1 MNGFRRTKVIGFMF
15 RRDRPNSMRRQTKH
29 LLRRTSSGSVPLID
43 PLLVSI
49 AHYSSALL
57 LVVFCLITI
66 VGIWII
72 RDLHTANLEAQ
83 KMYAGSVLGLRRI
96 GELQYEAQETRRA
109 TFYALTTN
117 DSNLQLEYADES
129 READRLVKEGIIEY
143 LRQAQTP
150 REIEI
155 GKRLEADWS
164 DFLKVRNEVLSSI
177 LEGSTKEAVALDLA
191 GGVQSFDRVRQDM
204 EEIKR
209 LYDEQASQRLA
220 NVVATS
226 RRFAI
231 RLIAVL
237 AFTLIFASASV
248 WAIQRSK
255 MLAALQFAELQIEFV
270 ASVSHELRTPLAV
283 ISSAADNIVDGL
295 VNKQIDVRRYGT
307 VIQKQS
313 RQISDLVNQILL
325 FATTQDRR
333 SRYALRPL
341 QISAVIESVLDNT
354 SELLHDTGFLVE
366 RQIQAGLPRI
376 LSDPSALS
384 QCLQN
389 LIVNAVKYSGESR
402 WIGIRAV
409 LADTEHRAAQE
420 IQVVVQ
426 DRGIGIERSELSH
439 IFEPFY
445 RSAAVSDAQIHGAG
459 LGLSLARDIAE
470 AMGGRLTVISELGRG
485 SSFTLHLPLAQEQD
499 LRPAVAAMESPSDN
513 QNE

>member
-1 MNGFRRTKVIGFMF
+1 
-15 RRDRPNSMRRQTKH
+15 MRQPTKH
-29 LLRRTSSGSVPLID
+29 LLRRTTGGFVPLID

-49 AHYSSALL
+49 ARYNSAFLL
-57 LVVFCLITI
+57 LVVFCVVTI

-72 RDLHTANLEAQ
+72 RDLHTANLAAQ
-83 KMYAGSVLGLRRI
+83 RMYAGSVLGLHRI

-117 DSNLQLEYADES
+117 DSNLQVEYADES
-129 READRLVKEGIIEY
+129 READRLVNEGIIEY
-143 LRQAQTP
+143 LRQAQAP
-150 REIEI
+150 HEIEI

-164 DFLKVRNEVLSSI
+164 EFVKVRNEVLSSI
-177 LEGSTKEAVALDLA
+177 LEGSTKEAVALDLS
-191 GGVQSFDRVRQDM
+191 GGVQLFDRVRQDM

-220 NVVATS
+220 AVVATS

-255 MLAALQFAELQIEFV
+255 MLASLQFAELQIEFV

-295 VNKQIDVRRYGT
+295 INKQADVRKYGS

-313 RQISDLVNQILL
+313 HQIAELVDQILL
-325 FATTQDRR
+325 FASTRDRR
-333 SRYALRPL
+333 SRYVLRPV
-341 QISAVIESVLDNT
+341 QISQVVESVLSNN
-354 SELLHDTGFLVE
+354 SELLHDTGFIVE
-366 RQIQAGLPRI
+366 RQIQDIPCV

-402 WIGIRAV
+402 WIGIRAG
-409 LADTEHRAAQE
+409 LADSENRAGQE
-420 IQVVVQ
+420 VQIVVQ
-426 DRGIGIERSELSH
+426 DHGIGIERSELSH

-445 RSAAVSDAQIHGAG
+445 RSATVSEAQIHGAG
-459 LGLSLARDIAE
+459 LGLSLAKDIAE
-470 AMGGRLTVISELGRG
+470 AMGGKLTVVSEVGRG
-485 SSFTLHLPLAQEQD
+485 SSFTLHLPLAEEKD
-499 LRPAVAAMESPSDN
+499 LRLADAAVEPPLDT
-513 QNE
+513 QK

>member
-1 MNGFRRTKVIGFMF
+1 
-15 RRDRPNSMRRQTKH
+15 MRRQTKH
-29 LLRRTSSGSVPLID
+29 LVRRTTSGSVPLID

-49 AHYSSALL
+49 AHYSSTLLL
-57 LVVFCLITI
+57 LVVFCVVTI

-83 KMYAGSVLGLRRI
+83 KMYAGSVLGLHRI

-117 DSNLQLEYADES
+117 NSNLQLEYADES
-129 READRLVKEGIIEY
+129 READRLVNEGIIEY

-177 LEGSTKEAVALDLA
+177 LEGSTKEAVTLDLA

-209 LYDEQASQRLA
+209 LYDEQASQRLD

-255 MLAALQFAELQIEFV
+255 MLAAIQFAELQVEFV

-295 VNKQIDVRRYGT
+295 VNKQADVRRYGS

-313 RQISDLVNQILL
+313 RQIADLVNQILL
-325 FATTQDRR
+325 FASTQDRR
-333 SRYALRPL
+333 SRYVLRPL
-341 QISAVIESVLDNT
+341 QISQVIESVLDNN
-354 SELLHDTGFLVE
+354 SELLHDTGFMVE
-366 RQIQAGLPRI
+366 RQIQASLPCVM
-376 LSDPSALS
+376 SDPSALS

-409 LADTEHRAAQE
+409 LVDSENRASRE
-420 IQVVVQ
+420 IQIVVQ

-445 RSAAVSDAQIHGAG
+445 RSAAVSEAQIHGAG

-470 AMGGRLTVISELGRG
+470 AMGGKLTVVSEVGRG
-485 SSFTLHLPLAQEQD
+485 SFFTLHLPLAEELD
-499 LRPAVAAMESPSDN
+499 LRLVSAAIESPSDT
-513 QNE
+513 QK

>member
-1 MNGFRRTKVIGFMF
+1 M
-15 RRDRPNSMRRQTKH
+15 
-29 LLRRTSSGSVPLID
+29 GSVPLID

-49 AHYSSALL
+49 ARYSSTLLL
-57 LVVFCLITI
+57 LVVFCVVTI

-72 RDLHTANLEAQ
+72 RDLDTANLEVQ
-83 KMYAGSVLGLRRI
+83 RMYAGSVLGLHRI

-129 READRLVKEGIIEY
+129 READRLVNAGIIEY

-155 GKRLEADWS
+155 GNRLESDWS

-177 LEGSTKEAVALDLA
+177 LEGSTKEAVTLDLA

-255 MLAALQFAELQIEFV
+255 MLAAIQFAELQVEFV

-283 ISSAADNIVDGL
+283 ISSAADNIVDG
-295 VNKQIDVRRYGT
+295 VVDKQVDIRRYGS
-307 VIQKQS
+307 VIQKQG
-313 RQISDLVNQILL
+313 RQIAELVNQILL
-325 FATTQDRR
+325 FASTRDRR
-333 SRYALRPL
+333 SRYVLRPL
-341 QISAVIESVLDNT
+341 QIPQVIESVLDNT
-354 SELLHDTGFLVE
+354 SELLHDTGFIVE
-366 RQIQAGLPRI
+366 RQIQASLPYVM
-376 LSDPSALS
+376 SDPLALS

-409 LADTEHRAAQE
+409 LTDLENRAGQE
-420 IQVVVQ
+420 IQIVVQ
-426 DRGIGIERSELSH
+426 DHGIGIERSELSH

-459 LGLSLARDIAE
+459 LGLSLAKDIVE
-470 AMGGRLTVISELGRG
+470 AMGGKLAVVSEVGRG
-485 SSFTLHLPLAQEQD
+485 SSFTLHLPLAEERD
-499 LRPAVAAMESPSDN
+499 LRLAAATIELPSDI
-513 QNE
+513 QK